1 MEKIRTYSELSQLK
15 TFEER
20 FEYLSLNGR
29 VGSETFGFDR
39 HLNQTFYQSK
49 EWKDTR
55 DMVIV
60 RDNGCDLGLDGNDVF
75 GTIQVH
81 HMNPIASDD
90 VKHSSDFL
98 LNPEYLITTSIDTH
112 KAIHY
117 GNKEYLNRNKV
128 VERKPNDHCPWK
140 K

>member
-1 MEKIRTYSELSQLK
+1 MEKIKTYSEMYELK

-39 HLNQTFYQSK
+39 YLNQKLYQSK
-49 EWKDTR
+49 EWKDVR
-55 DMVIV
+55 DMVII
-60 RDNGCDLGLDGNDVF
+60 RDNGCDLGVDGVDIF

-81 HMNPIASDD
+81 HMNPISTEDI
-90 VKHSSDFL
+90 KHSSEFL

-117 GNKEYLNRNKV
+117 GNSDYLNRNKI
-128 VERKPNDHCPWK
+128 VERKPNDHCPWRK
-140 K
+140 